1 MSEQAASRRPTRY
14 RVARLALGLVTFVPT
29 LLALLEQGPTLA
41 DRPVYDLLIRD
52 VLPRA
57 TVDDEVVFVDI
68 DDGSLGDL
76 DQRWPIPR
84 LMWARLVRQIAQFQ
98 PSAIALDAFFP
109 ERSSKGEVELALSV
123 ADRLRDDGL
132 DLTPEGKTLADDL
145 DLQAGLRDADRQ
157 LAKAIADAGNVV
169 LGIADGGTTA
179 GALAAAELPELPPI
193 PGVPDHV
200 TPTLSY
206 QTPRGNIPELTMS
219 ARTQAGLHVPYSQDG
234 IIRRYGYVARAGRR
248 NVASLALAAA
258 QVAHPDKA
266 KVLGSRALSVDGGL
280 PLLRWVPTEK
290 IRRVRLSDIL
300 DAQPG
305 DEALARALKGRI
317 VFVGVSAVGAADR
330 RQTPLRSDLPGTY
343 VHINATFNL
352 LHTEFTGSEGRLEHG
367 LTIFA
372 AVLALLLYI
381 AWARVGSS
389 SVVVFS
395 AVGLALVWGGVAA
408 VGLYQGWL
416 VPSVPV
422 LLGILVPMGGE
433 LVLRANSA
441 EAARQ
446 QIRSAFQQYLSPAVV
461 EELVADP
468 DKLRLGGRRREITAF
483 FSDVAGFTS
492 ISEALDPADL
502 TALLNEY
509 LGAMTD
515 VILEEGGTVDK
526 YIGDAIVA
534 MFGAPLDQPDHAER
548 AVRAALRCRQRLA
561 ELRPQWVARGWP
573 EVGARIGVNSGVA
586 VVGNM
591 GSAQRFDYTMLGDT
605 VNLAARLEGAN
616 KAYGIELMIGEKTA
630 ALVRDSFVLRELD
643 KIRVKGKQQGVA
655 VFEPVAQA
663 GAADP
668 ETARRISEFA
678 IGLTAWRG
686 REWEVARSR
695 FQSAAN
701 LGDEPAKVFLARLET
716 IVQDPPG
723 PDWDGVYEMK
733 TK

>member
-1 MSEQAASRRPTRY
+1 MSETTASRRPTRF
-14 RVARLALGLVTFVPT
+14 RIARLALGLVTFVPT
-29 LLALLEQGPTLA
+29 VLALLDQGPTFS
-41 DRPVYDLLIRD
+41 DRPVYDLLVRD
-52 VLPRA
+52 LLPRA

-132 DLTPEGKTLADDL
+132 DGTPEGRELADDL

-157 LAKAIADAGNVV
+157 LAKAIAEAGNVV
-169 LGIADGGTTA
+169 LGIADGGANA
-179 GALAAAELPELPPI
+179 GALAAADLPDLPAI
-193 PGVPDHV
+193 PGVPEDV
-200 TPTLSY
+200 TPTLGY
-206 QTPRGNIPELTMS
+206 VTPRGNIPELTMS
-219 ARTQAGLHVPYSQDG
+219 SRTQAGLHVPYSQDG
-234 IIRRYGYVARAGRR
+234 VIRRYGYIARAGSR

-258 QVAHPDKA
+258 QVAHPERAAEFGD
-266 KVLGSRALSVDGGL
+266 RALHVDRGM
-280 PLLRWVPTEK
+280 PLIRWIPTERV
-290 IRRVRLSDIL
+290 RRVRLSDIL
-300 DAQPG
+300 DARADDP
-305 DEALARALKGRI
+305 ALARALKGRI

-343 VHINATFNL
+343 VHITATFNL
-352 LHTEFTGSEGRLEHG
+352 LHGEFTGSQGRLHQAG
-367 LTIFA
+367 TLLA
-372 AVLALLLYI
+372 ALAALLLYLG
-381 AWARVGSS
+381 WRRVASS

-395 AVGLALVWGGVAA
+395 AVGVALVWCGVTAF
-408 VGLYQGWL
+408 GLAQGWL
-416 VPSVPV
+416 VPAVPV
-422 LLGILVPMGGE
+422 LLGVLVPMGGE
-433 LVLRANSA
+433 LVLRAVSA

-446 QIRSAFQQYLSPAVV
+446 QIRSAFQQYLSPTVV

-483 FSDVAGFTS
+483 FSDIAGFTS
-492 ISEALDPADL
+492 ISEQLDPADL

-515 VILEEGGTVDK
+515 VVLEEGGTVDK

-548 AVRAALRCRQRLA
+548 AVRAALRCRARLA
-561 ELRPQWVARGWP
+561 ELRPQWIERGWP

-616 KAYGIELMIGEKTA
+616 KAYGTELMIGEQTA
-630 ALVRDSFVLRELD
+630 AAVGHRFVLRELD
-643 KIRVKGKQQGVA
+643 RLRVKGKQQGVA
-655 VFEPVAQA
+655 VYEPIDV
-663 GAADP
+663 P
-668 ETARRISEFA
+668 EQVDAETRRRIDAFEA
-678 IGLTAWRG
+678 GLAAWR
-686 REWEVARSR
+686 ARDWDGAQQG
-695 FQSAAN
+695 FEAAAR
-701 LGDEPAKVFLARLET
+701 LGDAPAYVFLDRVAVIR
-716 IVQDPPG
+716 QNPPG
-723 PDWDGVYEMK
+723 PDWDGVFEMT